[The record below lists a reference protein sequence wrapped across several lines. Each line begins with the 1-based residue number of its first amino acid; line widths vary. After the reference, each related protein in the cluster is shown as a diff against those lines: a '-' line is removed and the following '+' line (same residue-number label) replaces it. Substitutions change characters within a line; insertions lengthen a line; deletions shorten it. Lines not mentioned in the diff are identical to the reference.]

1 MDNVGSVLE
10 TGFFLFAGSAPIGE
24 KMSRRT
30 IVIKVIGRY
39 PTGFPDVILTI
50 SKYYFY
56 NQSYYRN
63 KDHA

>member
-10 TGFFLFAGSAPIGE
+10 AGFFLFAGSAPIGE

-39 PTGFPDVILTI
+39 PTDFSEVLLTI
-50 SKYYFY
+50 S
-56 NQSYYRN
+56 
-63 KDHA
+63 A